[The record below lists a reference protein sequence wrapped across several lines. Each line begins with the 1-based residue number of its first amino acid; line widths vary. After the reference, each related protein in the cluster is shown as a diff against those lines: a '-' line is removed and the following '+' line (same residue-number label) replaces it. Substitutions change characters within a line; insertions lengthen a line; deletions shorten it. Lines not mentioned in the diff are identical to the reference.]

1 MGKTKKI
8 QYMSI
13 ELNKIRKLSRGILT
27 LSAITIIVFLTWYF
41 TVSKSTLFVLN
52 LIRFENE
59 PSDSLICVI
68 DLIVTFIVEAVGISI
83 AYYLFPRH
91 EKAITLLF
99 ISVFLLWLLIT
110 RYPNGDEWPLWYTP
124 VLAVEHLIIPLIVRM
139 GFKRYSSSFN
149 SKL

>member
-1 MGKTKKI
+1 
-8 QYMSI
+8 MSI
-13 ELNKIRKLSRGILT
+13 DLNKIRELSKGILT

-52 LIRFENE
+52 LIKFESE

-68 DLIVTFIVEAVGISI
+68 DLIVTFIVEAIGISI
-83 AYYLFPRH
+83 AYYLFPRR
-91 EKAITLLF
+91 EKGITLLF

-110 RYPNGDEWPLWYTP
+110 RYQNGDEWPFWYTP
-124 VLAVEHLIIPLIVRM
+124 VLAVEHLIIPMIVRM
-139 GFKRYSSSFN
+139 GFKKYSSAFK

>member
-1 MGKTKKI
+1 
-8 QYMSI
+8 MSI
-13 ELNKIRKLSRGILT
+13 ELNKIKELSKGILT

-41 TVSKSTLFVLN
+41 TVSRSTLFVLN
-52 LIRFENE
+52 LIQFESE

-68 DLIVTFIVEAVGISI
+68 DLIVTFIVEAIGISI
-83 AYYLFPRH
+83 AYYLFPRY

-110 RYPNGDEWPLWYTP
+110 RYQNGDEWPFWYTP
-124 VLAVEHLIIPLIVRM
+124 VLAVEHLIIPLIVRI
-139 GFKRYSSSFN
+139 GFKKYFIAFK

>member
-1 MGKTKKI
+1 
-8 QYMSI
+8 MSI
-13 ELNKIRKLSRGILT
+13 ELNKIRKLSKGILT

-52 LIRFENE
+52 LIQFENE

-68 DLIVTFIVEAVGISI
+68 DLIVTFIVEAVGISV
-83 AYYLFPRH
+83 AYYLFSRH
-91 EKAITLLF
+91 EKLITLLF

-110 RYPNGDEWPLWYTP
+110 RYPNGDEWSFWYTP
-124 VLAVEHLIIPLIVRM
+124 VLAVEHLIIPLIVRI
-139 GFKRYSSSFN
+139 GFKKHYSSFK

>member
-1 MGKTKKI
+1 
-8 QYMSI
+8 MSI
-13 ELNKIRKLSRGILT
+13 DLNKIRDLSKGMLT
-27 LSAITIIVFLTWYF
+27 LSAIAIIVFLTWYF

-52 LIRFENE
+52 LIQFESE

-68 DLIVTFIVEAVGISI
+68 DLIVTFIVEAIGISI

-99 ISVFLLWLLIT
+99 ISVFLLWLLTT
-110 RYPNGDEWPLWYTP
+110 RFQNGDEWPFWYTP

-139 GFKRYSSSFN
+139 GFKKYSSAFR